1 MITNL
6 IITAYCSCRI
16 CCGPHAHNI
25 AANNRPPISGITV
38 AGPRTIPLG
47 TYIKIDG
54 YTNDFIIND
63 RYNKHLSDRIDI
75 YMSSHKAAKEFGVKH
90 NVRVTIKEDK

>member
-6 IITAYCSCRI
+6 LITAYCSCSI

-25 AANNRPPISGITV
+25 AANNHPPIAGITV

-47 TYIKIDG
+47 THIKIEG
-54 YTNDFIIND
+54 FTNDFIIND
-63 RYNKHLSDRIDI
+63 HYNKHLSDRIDI
-75 YMSSHKAAKEFGVKH
+75 YMSSHKVAKEFGVKT
-90 NVRVTIKEDK
+90 NTRVVIKKDK

>member
-6 IITAYCSCRI
+6 LITAYCSCKL
-16 CCGPHAHNI
+16 CCGPHSHNL
-25 AANNRPPISGITV
+25 AANNHPPIEGITV

-47 TYIKIDG
+47 THIHIDR

-63 RYNKHLSDRIDI
+63 RYNKALSNRIDI
-75 YMSSHKAAKEFGVKH
+75 YFISHKKAKEFGKQQKK
-90 NVRVTIKEDK
+90 VTIK